1 MALFG
6 DHLGPRLAALVDGEL
21 SHDDRDRAL
30 AHIAGCAACRALV
43 ESERTLKGQL
53 ESMAMPEPSAR
64 LMAALFQIPQT
75 HGSRRDDDDPPF
87 GAGGD
92 RPRSGAF
99 GSLLGRSASFLPEF
113 AVGLRPLPPHG
124 DGDAEEDTSHSGY
137 ARLAGP
143 SSLWPASSGRAPQN
157 PEYARASGRAPL
169 RPLWFAE

>member
-43 ESERTLKGQL
+43 DSERTLKGQL

-75 HGSRRDDDDPPF
+75 HGTSRRDDEEPPF
-87 GAGGD
+87 GAGGE
-92 RPRSGAF
+92 RPRPGAF
-99 GSLLGRSASFLPEF
+99 GSILGRSASFLPEF

-124 DGDAEEDTSHSGY
+124 GEAEPDEDPSRGGY
-137 ARLAGP
+137 ARVAGTSP
-143 SSLWPASSGRAPQN
+143 FAAPGRAPQR
-157 PEYARASGRAPL
+157 PEYARSAL
-169 RPLWFAE
+169 RPLWFTE

>member
-6 DHLGPRLAALVDGEL
+6 DHLGPRLGALVDGEL

-30 AHIAGCAACRALV
+30 AHIAGCAACRTLV
-43 ESERTLKGQL
+43 DSERTLKGQL

-75 HGSRRDDDDPPF
+75 HGGRRDEDGPPF
-87 GAGGD
+87 GGGE

-99 GSLLGRSASFLPEF
+99 GSILGRSASFLPEF

-124 DGDAEEDTSHSGY
+124 GESEPDEDARGGY
-137 ARLAGP
+137 ARVGGLSP
-143 SSLWPASSGRAPQN
+143 MPGRSPLR
-157 PEYARASGRAPL
+157 PEYARSAL

>member
-64 LMAALFQIPQT
+64 LMAALFQIPQS

-87 GAGGD
+87 GAGGGGD
-92 RPRSGAF
+92 RRSGAF

-124 DGDAEEDTSHSGY
+124 GENESDDDASRGGY
-137 ARLAGP
+137 ARLAGVSP
-143 SSLWPASSGRAPQN
+143 LSPAPIPGRAPQG
-157 PEYARASGRAPL
+157 S
-169 RPLWFAE
+169 LWFAN